1 MNNYWDKYYSKNTKP
16 FNNSDF
22 AEFSKPFIKDSVID
36 IGCGNGRDSIY
47 FANQGF
53 KTLGVDGSKTAI
65 ENLKHLENEKL
76 SFQHFD
82 IADINLLNLNSYKN
96 AYCRFLFHAFSE
108 QVEDLLLDWIKNNI
122 EEILLIET
130 RVMTEKDLQNS
141 KHYRR
146 LVNPNS
152 FLKKVNALN
161 MEILFNEISTTFSP
175 YKNSYNVDDLVEDPN
190 IHRLVLKVN

>member
-1 MNNYWDKYYSKNTKP
+1 MNNYWDNYYSKNTTP
-16 FNNSDF
+16 FNNSNF
-22 AEFSKPFIKDSVID
+22 AEFSKTYIKDSVMD
-36 IGCGNGRDSIY
+36 IGCGNGRDSVY

-65 ENLKHLENEKL
+65 ENLKHLESEKL

-82 IADINLLNLNSYKN
+82 IADINSLNLNTYKN
-96 AYCRFLFHAFSE
+96 VYCRFLFHAFSE
-108 QVEDLLLDWIKNNI
+108 QVEDLLLYWIKNNI
-122 EEILLIET
+122 EEMLLIET
-130 RVMTEKDLQNS
+130 RVMTEKDLKNS

-146 LVNPNS
+146 MVNPNS
-152 FLKKVNALN
+152 FLEKVKTLN

-175 YKNSYNVDDLVEDPN
+175 YKNSYNVNDLMEDPN

>member
-1 MNNYWDKYYSKNTKP
+1 M
-16 FNNSDF
+16 
-22 AEFSKPFIKDSVID
+22 
-36 IGCGNGRDSIY
+36 
-47 FANQGF
+47 
-53 KTLGVDGSKTAI
+53 
-65 ENLKHLENEKL
+65 
-76 SFQHFD
+76 
-82 IADINLLNLNSYKN
+82 LNLNSYKN

-122 EEILLIET
+122 EEMLLIET